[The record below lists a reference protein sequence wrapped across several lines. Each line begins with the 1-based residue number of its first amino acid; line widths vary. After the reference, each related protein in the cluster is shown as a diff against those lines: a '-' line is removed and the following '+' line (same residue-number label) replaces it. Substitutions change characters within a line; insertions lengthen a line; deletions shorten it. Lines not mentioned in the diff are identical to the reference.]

1 METPLAFN
9 DRTKMLLGE
18 QAVIELM
25 KKKILIFGLGG
36 VGGHAVE
43 ALARTGIG
51 TLGIVDYDRVEVTN
65 INRQIIALNST
76 LGLNLTCVIERFIHD
91 VKLLAFVIFYTLDQN
106 IDNRQH
112 LTLGDRDYIVDG
124 IDDVASKIILIEKA
138 KRLVVPIISSMGA
151 GNRVDPT
158 KLQVSDIYKTHTC
171 PLAKVIRKRLREL
184 GIPELKV
191 VFSDEKPE
199 RKEYPEDGSRPP
211 ASIAFVPAA
220 AGLIIAAEV
229 IKDLIKIFK

>member
-76 LGLNLTCVIERFIHD
+76 LGCYKTHVMEKRIKDINPQANV
-91 VKLLAFVIFYTLDQN
+91 LAYTLKLNSDN
-106 IDNRQH
+106 IDQ
-112 LTLGDRDYIVDG
+112 LPLGDWDYIVDA
-124 IDDVASKIILIEKA
+124 IDDVAAKIILIEKA
-138 KRLVVPIISSMGA
+138 KRLGVPIISSMGA

>member
-76 LGLNLTCVIERFIHD
+76 LGCYKTHVMEKRIKDINPQANV
-91 VKLLAFVIFYTLDQN
+91 LAYTLKLNSDN
-106 IDNRQH
+106 IDQ
-112 LTLGDRDYIVDG
+112 LTLGDWDYIVDA
-124 IDDVASKIILIEKA
+124 IDDVAAKIILIEKA
-138 KRLVVPIISSMGA
+138 KRLGVPIISSMGA